1 VNSCL
6 GIDDITVGNDH
17 ISVFANPNQG
27 DFTINGDADFD
38 LILVTVLGQVVREL
52 KLNTENNREIKIK
65 NLPPGIYFLQDKTGE
80 QKLKHK
86 IVVE

>member
-1 VNSCL
+1 
-6 GIDDITVGNDH
+6 VGAH
-17 ISVFANPNQG
+17 
-27 DFTINGDADFD
+27 GDADFD

-65 NLPPGIYFLQDKTGE
+65 NLPPGIYFLQDKSGE